1 MFFQL
6 ERTDQGLVGPF
17 DDGYDF
23 PFLFMTAIAAVQDAD
38 RDLIVVHGR
47 MAVLFGNIYVL
58 RQVLAEDEP
67 EGRRITFIN
76 TGDFLGLFGRDIPVS
91 CDSHELFTPH

>member
-1 MFFQL
+1 
-6 ERTDQGLVGPF
+6 
-17 DDGYDF
+17 
-23 PFLFMTAIAAVQDAD
+23 MTAIAAVQDAD

-47 MAVLFGNIYVL
+47 MAVLFGNVYVL

-76 TGDFLGLFGRDIPVS
+76 TGDFLGCLAEIYRSPAILMSFSLLTNSSNVS
-91 CDSHELFTPH
+91 NTSASRRR